1 MSVIA
6 IIGAGALGGALA
18 HKLAGRSRVAA
29 VRLIDADEAVARGKA
44 LDILQAG
51 PVEGSAVSVTA
62 HGSIHSA
69 VGADAIVFADAVSGG
84 EHTGEAGLAL
94 VRQLTAAGA
103 SAPIVFAGAA
113 QRELMVRCIREL
125 HLPSTRIIGSA
136 PAALASAMR
145 ALSAVVLDAS
155 AVEVVLNVVGVPPG
169 RMVVA
174 WQEGSVSGQPLPEV
188 MGAHQIAALTARL
201 PSLWPPGPYALAS
214 AAARVVEAVCGGSRR
229 QYSCFVD
236 VGRGRIA
243 AMPVV
248 LTRGGLERI
257 VEPSLTRV
265 ERTALDNS
273 LEAD

>member
-1 MSVIA
+1 M
-6 IIGAGALGGALA
+6 
-18 HKLAGRSRVAA
+18 
-29 VRLIDADEAVARGKA
+29 
-44 LDILQAG
+44 
-51 PVEGSAVSVTA
+51 SVTA

-155 AVEVVLNVVGVPPG
+155 AVEVVAQRRGRATRQNGRGVAG
-169 RMVVA
+169 GVRFR
-174 WQEGSVSGQPLPEV
+174 GSRSRRSWAPHE
-188 MGAHQIAALTARL
+188 IAALTARL
-201 PSLWPPGPYALAS
+201 PGLWPPGPYALAS
-214 AAARVVEAVCGGSRR
+214 AAARVVEAVCAGSRR
-229 QYSCFVD
+229 QYLVFRAMS
-236 VGRGRIA
+236 GRGRIA
-243 AMPVV
+243 AMPVELSSRRPRAHRRTV
-248 LTRGGLERI
+248 AHPRR
-257 VEPSLTRV
+257 SA
-265 ERTALDNS
+265 TALRQLRSKRD
-273 LEAD
+273 